1 MGAMS
6 AQLTVAVISAAVAL
20 VSIVLSASNT
30 RSNIKLQAK
39 LQAAEE
45 QRREKAST
53 ESRLKEIVSRY
64 QNPLLSAA
72 YELQSRLYNLLE
84 GDFDVYIQSNDPENQ
99 TYAVNSTLFVL
110 AQYLAWAEALREGI
124 QFLDL
129 GDAERNKGLAEHLET
144 IRHTLATDRD
154 FTASCFRIFR
164 VDQRAIGELMLE
176 EAKLDDQSSDIRWH
190 CTGYASFCS
199 EREENDKFTTWFAR
213 LDHDVRQLPN
223 NKDSARPR
231 LAALQNSLVDI
242 INFLD
247 EKHVSFPQEYLS
259 TVDMSPQITQPGS
272 DGQIRP

>member
-1 MGAMS
+1 MGTMS

-20 VSIVLSASNT
+20 VSIVLSIYNT
-30 RSNIKLQAK
+30 RSNIILQAK
-39 LQAAEE
+39 LQTEQE

-53 ESRLKEIVSRY
+53 ESRLKEVVSRY
-64 QNPLLSAA
+64 QNPLLSGA
-72 YELQSRLYNLLE
+72 YELQSRLYNILK
-84 GDFDVYIQSNDPENQ
+84 GDFADYIRSDDQQNQ

-129 GDAERNKGLAEHLET
+129 GDAKRNQGLAEHLEN

-154 FTASCFRIFR
+154 FTSSCFRIFR

-199 EREENDKFTTWFAR
+199 NRKENDDYTTWFTR
-213 LDHDVRQLPN
+213 LDHDVRQLASN
-223 NKDSARPR
+223 IDSARPR
-231 LAALQNSLVDI
+231 LAALQNNLVDL

-247 EKHVSFPQEYLS
+247 EEHVRFPQDYLS
-259 TVDMSPQITQPGS
+259 KVDLSPPITRPES
-272 DGQIRP
+272 NDQIRP